1 MAVPKSKKEANQRW
15 DKENMITLGCR
26 VKRTE
31 ADTFKKYSAS
41 QGKTANTVLKEY
53 VLQCNYEYSK
63 QDDND

>member
-53 VLQCNYEYSK
+53 VLKCNDEYEK
-63 QDDND
+63 QDNED